1 MYNNTDV
8 QLQCDV
14 FNVEPEGKFDVPVTI
29 KGLKVGQAREV
40 LKVNVNGEEQERT
53 IDILATVIDHTVA
66 LVDFKTNKP
75 LYNIN
80 FEKMFYGDK
89 RKYST
94 YLCNNGPNPVSYR
107 IKIMNSDMTDSKLE
121 LISVT
126 TPQSLGQEL
135 SNQILTIDKPS
146 GVIDPF
152 DSSDITF
159 NLSAETMEKVSGF
172 IIDNKQFSQ
181 RAKGAAEM
189 DEDSVK

>member
-1 MYNNTDV
+1 
-8 QLQCDV
+8 
-14 FNVEPEGKFDVPVTI
+14 
-29 KGLKVGQAREV
+29 
-40 LKVNVNGEEQERT
+40 
-53 IDILATVIDHTVA
+53 
-66 LVDFKTNKP
+66 
-75 LYNIN
+75 
-80 FEKMFYGDK
+80 MFYGDK

-181 RAKGAAEM
+181 RAKGAEQM